1 VADFCGG
8 IVWCYSAIPYRKLAG
23 TKHFRL
29 HEGVPAYFNNS
40 GEKPCLIILDDL
52 LNTAYSKDVC
62 DLFTKGSH
70 HRYISVNLITQN
82 LFHQGKFCRDIS
94 LKAKYIVVLKNVR
107 EREQFSH
114 LARQVLPH
122 DNKGLSDA
130 YLNAT
135 VEPHGYLVLDLS
147 QDTNDILRFRTCI
160 FPEKEPPIFY
170 VDICNETRERKF
182 SHPSRAKKRTAK
194 ITKSNYIK
202 LRQRPR
208 ELR

>member
-1 VADFCGG
+1 M
-8 IVWCYSAIPYRKLAG
+8 
-23 TKHFRL
+23 
-29 HEGVPAYFNNS
+29 
-40 GEKPCLIILDDL
+40 
-52 LNTAYSKDVC
+52 C

-70 HRYISVNLITQN
+70 HRNISVILITQN

-94 LKAKYIVVLKNVR
+94 LNAKYIVVLKNVR

-122 DNKGLSDA
+122 DSKGLSDA

-135 VEPHGYLVLDLS
+135 EEPHGYLVLHLS
-147 QDTNDILRFRTCI
+147 LDTNDRLRFLTCI
-160 FPEKEPPIFY
+160 FLEEPPIFY
-170 VDICNETRERKF
+170 VDIGNETRKRKF
-182 SHPSRAKKRTAK
+182 SHPSRAKKRSAK

-208 ELR
+208 ELISDCVLDVLKGNVTLTGCVIRKLSKHRLALRRVVDRRVPL